1 MPHPPGD
8 AVAVGVADGVGVDV
22 AGEVGVC
29 VAVATMGV
37 GVRVEVDVGVGL
49 AGRIGVLPKVHQSP
63 TLTVAPAAT
72 LRCHCKPKPLSIE
85 LLRTVLAKPSPWK
98 HPPDTGQDMLSP
110 Q

>member
-1 MPHPPGD
+1 MIVPATGGVVPHPPGD

-49 AGRIGVLPKVHQSP
+49 AGRIGVLPKVHNEQRVNYDY
-63 TLTVAPAAT
+63 LWRILEAV
-72 LRCHCKPKPLSIE
+72 R
-85 LLRTVLAKPSPWK
+85 
-98 HPPDTGQDMLSP
+98 PDEGNG
-110 Q
+110 